1 MRRVPIGSGVT
12 MPRDKVR
19 TALEGDIFVSSLL
32 ARPVW
37 VRLAGVVGVLAAL
50 WLLIAW
56 AVSLP

>member
-1 MRRVPIGSGVT
+1 